1 MQKSVNSLVEFETFS
16 SLTAQM
22 RFLSIGWLNRVFIRS
37 FRANRRIS
45 ARFGGPFPLF
55 TWGHAQIVTYGWSWR
70 VVLHL
75 YSSSGNIN
83 MLKHELS
90 YVLCFKVSKLKNVS
104 LILLHLQ
111 IRNGYRVNHYIKTW
125 HKNTQFMNEV
135 STLSE
140 KTSHLQVE
148 IELPQKE
155 DKGVQ
160 FLLSLSV
167 SSDSRVPLFILNST
181 SSKEKAN
188 SYSTPISQALSSTQ
202 QGKITS
208 FLYNQPIPS
217 QTWFVCKPIKKYVI
231 FYIFL
236 IYLLILM
243 MWSEYSPF

>member
-1 MQKSVNSLVEFETFS
+1 
-16 SLTAQM
+16 
-22 RFLSIGWLNRVFIRS
+22 
-37 FRANRRIS
+37 
-45 ARFGGPFPLF
+45 
-55 TWGHAQIVTYGWSWR
+55 
-70 VVLHL
+70 
-75 YSSSGNIN
+75 
-83 MLKHELS
+83 
-90 YVLCFKVSKLKNVS
+90 
-104 LILLHLQ
+104 
-111 IRNGYRVNHYIKTW
+111 
-125 HKNTQFMNEV
+125 MNEV

-208 FLYNQPIPS
+208 FL
-217 QTWFVCKPIKKYVI
+217 
-231 FYIFL
+231 
-236 IYLLILM
+236 
-243 MWSEYSPF
+243 